1 MACAIT
7 RPTFSFHLS
16 TTFPSKPH
24 KLSANSIDVSK
35 EDKNSIDVS
44 KEDKPTQ
51 MNPHRPLLP
60 PPSVASI
67 CKLVGITCC
76 NEKENH
82 LISLQLPS
90 MELVGKLP
98 ESLKFYHSLQSLDLP
113 NLSSNSLSARPRNHA
128 IFRSFQEVEAF
139 EAVGAIPSLTSST
152 ASCKVE
158 AFKVVNAGYSK
169 LILYSYWQSSCS
181 WNVRFVLNL
190 KGLPYEYKPVNL
202 PAGEQFS
209 LARQCHMP
217 EITYLINDA
226 YVLNPL
232 HFVLLLVNGD
242 TVVSDSF
249 AILLYL
255 EDKYPQRPLLPAD
268 PRLRALNL
276 Q

>member
-1 MACAIT
+1 MNAGQ
-7 RPTFSFHLS
+7 LS
-16 TTFPSKPH
+16 QWD
-24 KLSANSIDVSK
+24 LAN
-35 EDKNSIDVS
+35 
-44 KEDKPTQ
+44 
-51 MNPHRPLLP
+51 R
-60 PPSVASI
+60 SVASI
-67 CKLVGITCC
+67 CKLVGITCW
-76 NEKENH
+76 NEKENR

-90 MELVGKLP
+90 MELAGKLP

-113 NLSSNSLSARPRNHA
+113 NLSSNSLS
-128 IFRSFQEVEAF
+128 
-139 EAVGAIPSLTSST
+139 
-152 ASCKVE
+152 
-158 AFKVVNAGYSK
+158 GYSK
-169 LILYSYWQSSCS
+169 LILYSYWQSSYS
-181 WNVRFVLNL
+181 WNVRFALNL

-232 HFVLLLVNGD
+232 HFVLLLVDGD

>member
-1 MACAIT
+1 MNAGQ
-7 RPTFSFHLS
+7 LS
-16 TTFPSKPH
+16 QWD
-24 KLSANSIDVSK
+24 LAN
-35 EDKNSIDVS
+35 
-44 KEDKPTQ
+44 
-51 MNPHRPLLP
+51 R
-60 PPSVASI
+60 SVASI
-67 CKLVGITCC
+67 CKLVGITCW
-76 NEKENH
+76 NEKENR

-90 MELVGKLP
+90 MELAGKLP

-113 NLSSNSLSARPRNHA
+113 NLSSNSLS
-128 IFRSFQEVEAF
+128 EVEAF

-158 AFKVVNAGYSK
+158 AFKAVNAGYSK
-169 LILYSYWQSSCS
+169 LILYSYWQSSYS
-181 WNVRFVLNL
+181 WNVRFALNL

-232 HFVLLLVNGD
+232 HFVLLLVDGD